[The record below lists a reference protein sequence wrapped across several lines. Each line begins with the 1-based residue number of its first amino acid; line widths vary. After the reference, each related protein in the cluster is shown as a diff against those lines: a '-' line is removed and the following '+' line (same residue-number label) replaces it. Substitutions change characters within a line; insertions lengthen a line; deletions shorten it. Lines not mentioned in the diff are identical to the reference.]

1 MVLRST
7 FDLRVP
13 RGTRAARISAHF
25 AFWSFTRSSGATTDL
40 LLVSGPTAL
49 LIDVFVN
56 RCVSCSHARP
66 RLAPRELALHLTSES
81 TLHLDPCRT
90 LLMPPHGRERGARG
104 LYVSEHP
111 VAVPSPQE
119 EIKDATQSI
128 RRSAERRPASGRIAR
143 ARRDSMTST
152 GRPPAR
158 SPKSWQRIAV
168 APRSLLRSLRPRARR
183 GGEAAS
189 SSRGQDGA
197 GLAPKAEA
205 AAQDRCQLGSRQKSR
220 S

>member
-1 MVLRST
+1 
-7 FDLRVP
+7 
-13 RGTRAARISAHF
+13 
-25 AFWSFTRSSGATTDL
+25 
-40 LLVSGPTAL
+40 
-49 LIDVFVN
+49 
-56 RCVSCSHARP
+56 
-66 RLAPRELALHLTSES
+66 
-81 TLHLDPCRT
+81 
-90 LLMPPHGRERGARG
+90 MPPHGRERGARG

-128 RRSAERRPASGRIAR
+128 RRSAERRPASGRIVR
-143 ARRDSMTST
+143 ARRDSTTST

-183 GGEAAS
+183 GEEAAS

-205 AAQDRCQLGSRQKSR
+205 AAQDRCQRGSRLFAPISPASSARYTCFGAKYTSLRERPKSANIPHVNIYLN
-220 S
+220 